1 MYVLATRYTH
11 TLQDINYGCLCYV
24 VAEVPLGLIS
34 NEILYNF
41 YTVQH

>member
-1 MYVLATRYTH
+1 MYVLATPYTY
-11 TLQDINYGCLCYV
+11 TLQDINYHCLCYV
-24 VAEVPLGLIS
+24 VTEVPLGLIS